1 MEMVPH
7 QTPGVNLPVGF
18 PTRLPQ
24 GFQKKQLVLVVQKDG
39 FAAITAIHRVVNGPG
54 ILNSEFARHPEA
66 AVGEYASARSSTERS
81 E

>member
-18 PTRLPQ
+18 PTRVPQ
-24 GFQKKQLVLVVQKDG
+24 GFHKKQLVLVVQKDG

-54 ILNSEFARHPEA
+54 ILNFEFARHPEA
-66 AVGEYASARSSTERS
+66 AMCADASPRSGTKRS
-81 E
+81 Q